1 MTNTAFTTTE
11 ADQFLIDTWA
21 ARVEQTRQRE
31 LIFAD
36 VMVDA
41 KVAYQAPVRGFQ
53 NLFITKT
60 SLLNSGSARSK
71 SEGNNNTLTYDTET
85 GTPVTLTVNQWKYQ
99 ALEVE
104 EFAQALTTFNIADTY
119 LNEVGEVIARDED
132 SFLAGFVDNFSL
144 TGGTLGVENSEDEIL
159 AAIQSL
165 DDNDVPKDNRHWVFS
180 PKAHARLLAQ
190 NKFTSIDYVDSKGVA
205 SGRIPAL
212 YNIPV
217 HVSPN
222 VEGTNAA
229 GHDNGLL
236 RSSAVTR
243 YRVGEYPKMRQVMSE
258 DNLSD
263 KYAISNIYGAVE
275 VRDADGYFL
284 KGA

>member
-1 MTNTAFTTTE
+1 
-11 ADQFLIDTWA
+11 
-21 ARVEQTRQRE
+21 
-31 LIFAD
+31 
-36 VMVDA
+36 MVDA
-41 KVAYQAPVRGFQ
+41 KVAYDAPVRGFQ

-60 SLLNSGSARSK
+60 GLLNSGTARTK
-71 SEGNNNTLTYDTET
+71 TEGNDNTLTYDTET

-99 ALEVE
+99 AIEVE
-104 EFAQALTTFNIADTY
+104 EFTQALTTFNISETY
-119 LNEVGEVIARDED
+119 LNEVGEAIARDED
-132 SFLAGFVDNFSL
+132 AFLGAFIDNFSL
-144 TGGTLGVENSEDEIL
+144 TGGTLAVENSEDELL

-165 DDNDVPKDNRHWVFS
+165 NDNDVPDDNRNWVFS
-180 PKAHARLLAQ
+180 EKAFSRLMAQ
-190 NKFTSIDYVDSKGVA
+190 GKIGSMDYSDNRPVQ
-205 SGRIPAL
+205 SG
-212 YNIPV
+212 NIPSLYGIPV
-217 HVSPN
+217 KHSSN

-236 RSSAVTR
+236 RNSAVTR
-243 YRVGEYPKMRQVMSE
+243 YRVGDFPKMRAVMSE